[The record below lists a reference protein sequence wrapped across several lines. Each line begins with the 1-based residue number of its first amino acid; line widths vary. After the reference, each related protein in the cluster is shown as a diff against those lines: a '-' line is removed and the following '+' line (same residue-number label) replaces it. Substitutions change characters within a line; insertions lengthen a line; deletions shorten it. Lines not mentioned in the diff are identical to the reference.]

1 MAGENNE
8 RYRKDDH
15 GRGPWV
21 RAQVRQQ
28 PGFTRASDRNHG
40 LYIPLD
46 EMNSKET
53 ASLERFLGN
62 VNTEP
67 VVMVTCFFS
76 ASDEN
81 GTSGTS
87 DTAAI
92 LSPQAR
98 HAGDAERHAED

>member
-28 PGFTRASDRNHG
+28 PGLTRASDRNHG
-40 LYIPLD
+40 LYIPVD

-53 ASLERFLGN
+53 ASLERFLDN

-67 VVMVTCFFS
+67 VVMALCFFS
-76 ASDEN
+76 TSDEN
-81 GTSGTS
+81 GAPITQNT
-87 DTAAI
+87 
-92 LSPQAR
+92 QAR
-98 HAGDAERHAED
+98 QVDDAERHAGD